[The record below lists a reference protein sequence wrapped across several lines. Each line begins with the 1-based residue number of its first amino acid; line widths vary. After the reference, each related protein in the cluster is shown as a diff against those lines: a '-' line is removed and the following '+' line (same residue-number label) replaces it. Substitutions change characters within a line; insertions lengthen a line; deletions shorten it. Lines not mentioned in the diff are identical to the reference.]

1 MGVLTHSKK
10 GQSIIDSRVVFRIF
24 ERELTKPEQRRWAQ
38 LTSPRK
44 IQDFLDRIPYSNES
58 GYRCPLRVLRER
70 RAHCFDGALFGAAA
84 MRRLGYPPLIVN
96 MLANDQDDDHML
108 ALYRRNGYW
117 GAIAKSNFA
126 GLRFREPV
134 YQTLHEL
141 ILSYFEDFYN
151 VKGKKTLRK
160 YTVPLN
166 LKAFDKFDWMTSDG
180 PLERIGE
187 RLDEIRKF
195 GLLTRR
201 MIAGLSTVDERSYQA
216 GLLGANRAS
225 LYQPSR
231 K

>member
-1 MGVLTHSKK
+1 MKEVEKEMI
-10 GQSIIDSRVVFRIF
+10 SIPRDF
-24 ERELTKPEQRRWAQ
+24 EQALTKTEQQDWAR

-44 IQDFLDRIPYSNES
+44 VQDFLDGIPYSNELN
-58 GYRCPLRVLRER
+58 YRCPLRVLHER
-70 RAHCFDGALFGAAA
+70 TAHCFDGALFGAAA
-84 MRRLGYPPLIVN
+84 MRRLGHPPLIVN

-108 ALYRRNGYW
+108 ALYRRNGHW

-134 YQTLHEL
+134 YRTLHEL
-141 ILSYFEDFYN
+141 VMSYFEEFYN
-151 VKGKKTLRK
+151 VERKKTLRS

-166 LKAFDKFDWMTSDG
+166 LKAFDKLSWMTSDA

-187 RLDEIRKF
+187 RLDEIRKVR
-195 GLLTRR
+195 LVTRR
-201 MIAGLSTVDERSYQA
+201 MIAGLSLVDERSYEA
-216 GLLGANRAS
+216 GLVGANQVA

>member
-1 MGVLTHSKK
+1 MISVPR
-10 GQSIIDSRVVFRIF
+10 DF
-24 ERELTKPEQRRWAQ
+24 EQALTKTEQRDWAR

-44 IQDFLDRIPYSNES
+44 VQDFLDGIPYSNELN
-58 GYRCPLRVLRER
+58 YRCPLRVLHER
-70 RAHCFDGALFGAAA
+70 TAHCFDGALFGAAA
-84 MRRLGYPPLIVN
+84 MRRLGHPPLIVN

-108 ALYRRNGYW
+108 ALYRRNGHW

-134 YQTLHEL
+134 YRTLHEL
-141 ILSYFEDFYN
+141 VMSYFEEFYN
-151 VKGKKTLRK
+151 VERKKTLRS

-166 LKAFDKFDWMTSDG
+166 LKPFDKLGWMTGDA

-187 RLDEIRKF
+187 RLDEIRKVR
-195 GLLTRR
+195 LVTRR
-201 MIAGLSTVDERSYQA
+201 MIAGLSLVDRRSYEA
-216 GLLGANRAS
+216 GLVGAKQAA